1 VELETML
8 YDVEGA
14 IATLTFDRP
23 ERLNTIVPPMPDEL
37 ERCVAEANRDPAVKV
52 IVLRGAGR
60 AFCAGFDF
68 ADNVSAWSVL
78 LSEDGRKGGRWDPG
92 RDMIGVTS
100 PFTGPV
106 PKFMSLWRSPKP
118 VIAQVHGWCVGG
130 GSDLA
135 LCADLVIASDDAQI
149 GTPYARVWGCY
160 LSGMWIYR
168 LGLTKAKEHALT
180 GKPLSGQ
187 RAAEIGLINRSV
199 PFAELEATVREQAE
213 ELARLPLPQLAAMK
227 LIVNQAFDNMG
238 LGSTQLLGPILDG
251 YMRNI
256 AEAHEFIGLAAE
268 KGVGEAVRR
277 RDAPFADYSQA
288 PPERKPRPENVIRP
302 KRR

>member
-1 VELETML
+1 M
-8 YDVEGA
+8 
-14 IATLTFDRP
+14 P
-23 ERLNTIVPPMPDEL
+23 EEL

-52 IVLRGAGR
+52 IVVRGAGR

-68 ADNVSAWSVL
+68 ADNVSAWSGL
-78 LSEDGRKGGRWDPG
+78 LSEGGRKDGRWDPG

-135 LCADLVIASDDAQI
+135 LCADLVIASEDAQI

-180 GKPLSGQ
+180 GKPLSGK
-187 RAAEIGLINRSV
+187 RAAEIGLINRAV
-199 PFAELEATVREQAE
+199 PFAELEAAVREQAE

-227 LIVNQAFDNMG
+227 LIVNQTFDNMG

-256 AEAHEFIGLAAE
+256 AEAHEFIELAAKE
-268 KGVGEAVRR
+268 GVGEAVRR

-288 PPERKPRPENVIRP
+288 PAERKPRPENVIRP
-302 KRR
+302 RRPDR